1 MRLTEKLPTTVEVAG
16 DFYAI
21 KTDFR
26 DILRYDEL
34 IRGRDDPSVVLEAVG
49 MLLGDDVLH
58 KPDISVEAVVD
69 AVGWF
74 VQRGNNGKKNAL
86 PRAVLGLNNATPM
99 DFETDAALIYTAFLQ
114 TYKID
119 LYDISYLH
127 WWKFNWMLEDISSKC
142 RLSKVIE
149 YRTIDTKNKDL
160 SKEQKKVYAALQ
172 RYFRIQ
178 EKRTQEDE
186 AIVQAL
192 LEGRDP
198 FA

>member
-1 MRLTEKLPTTVEVAG
+1 MKLTERLPTSVEIVG
-16 DFYAI
+16 EMYAI

-26 DILRYDEL
+26 DILRYDDL
-34 IRGRDDPSVVLEAVG
+34 IRGQDDGSMVLKAISI
-49 MLLGDDVLH
+49 LLGDDILQ
-58 KPDISVEAVVD
+58 KSDISVDMVVD

-74 VQRGNNGKKNAL
+74 VQRGESEQKNTL
-86 PRAVLGLNNATPM
+86 PRASLGLNNAIPM
-99 DFETDAALIYTAFLQ
+99 DFRKDAALIYTAFLQ

-127 WWKFNWMLEDISSKC
+127 WWKFNWMLEDISSVC

-149 YRTIDTKNKDL
+149 YRTIDTKNKNL
-160 SKEQKKVYAALQ
+160 SKEQKKAYTALQ

-178 EKRTQEDE
+178 EKRTREDE
-186 AIVQAL
+186 VIVQAL

-198 FA
+198 FT

>member
-1 MRLTEKLPTTVEVAG
+1 MKLTEHLPTSVEIVG
-16 DFYAI
+16 ELYAI

-34 IRGRDDPSVVLEAVG
+34 IRGQDDGSMVLKAIS
-49 MLLGDDVLH
+49 MLLGDDILQ
-58 KPDISVEAVVD
+58 KADISVDMVVD

-74 VQRGNNGKKNAL
+74 VQRGESEQKNTL
-86 PRAVLGLNNATPM
+86 PRASLGLNNAIPM
-99 DFETDAALIYTAFLQ
+99 DFRKDAALIYTAFLQ

-127 WWKFNWMLEDISSKC
+127 WWKFNWMLEDISSLC

-149 YRTIDTKNKDL
+149 YRTIDTKNKNL
-160 SKEQKKVYAALQ
+160 SKEQKKAYTALQ

-178 EKRTQEDE
+178 EKRTREDE
-186 AIVQAL
+186 VIVQAL

-198 FA
+198 FT

>member
-1 MRLTEKLPTTVEVAG
+1 MKLTERLPTSVEIAG
-16 DFYAI
+16 KSYAI

-34 IRGRDDPSVVLEAVG
+34 IRSQIDGNIVLKAVS
-49 MLLGDDVLH
+49 MFLGDDILQ
-58 KPDISVEAVVD
+58 KPDINPEEVVD
-69 AVGWF
+69 AIGWF
-74 VQRGNNGKKNAL
+74 VQRGDSGQKNAL
-86 PRAVLGLNNATPM
+86 PRATLGLNKATPM

-119 LYDISYLH
+119 LYDIPYLH
-127 WWKFNWMLEDISSKC
+127 WWKFNWMLEDISSEC

-149 YRTIDTKNKDL
+149 YRTIDVKNKNL
-160 SKEQKKVYAALQ
+160 SKEQKKVYSALQ
-172 RYFRIQ
+172 RYFKVQ

>member
-1 MRLTEKLPTTVEVAG
+1 MKLTEFLPTSVDVAG
-16 DFYAI
+16 DFYGI

-34 IRGRDDPSVVLEAVG
+34 IRSQNDGNTILKAVG
-49 MLLGDDVLH
+49 MLLGDDILQ
-58 KPDISVEAVVD
+58 KPDINPEEVVD
-69 AVGWF
+69 AIGWF
-74 VQRGNNGKKNAL
+74 VQRGDSGQKNTL
-86 PRAVLGLNNATPM
+86 PRATLGLNNATPM

-119 LYDISYLH
+119 LYDTPYLH
-127 WWKFNWMLEDISSKC
+127 WWKFNWMLEDISSEC

-149 YRTIDTKNKDL
+149 YRTIDVKNKNL
-160 SKEQKKVYAALQ
+160 SKEQKKVYSALQ
-172 RYFRIQ
+172 RYFKVQ
-178 EKRTQEDE
+178 EKRTEEDE

>member
-1 MRLTEKLPTTVEVAG
+1 MKLTEHLPTSVEIVG
-16 DFYAI
+16 ELYAI

-34 IRGRDDPSVVLEAVG
+34 IRGQNDENVVLKAIS
-49 MLLGDDVLH
+49 MLLGDNILQNSN
-58 KPDISVEAVVD
+58 ISVDMVVD

-74 VQRGNNGKKNAL
+74 VQRGESEQKNTL
-86 PRAVLGLNNATPM
+86 PRAILGLNNAVPM
-99 DFETDAALIYTAFLQ
+99 DFRKDAALIYTAFLQ

-127 WWKFNWMLEDISSKC
+127 WWKFNWMLEDISSVC

-149 YRTIDTKNKDL
+149 YRTIDTKNKNL
-160 SKEQKKVYAALQ
+160 SKEQKKVYTALQ

-178 EKRTQEDE
+178 EKRTREDE

-198 FA
+198 FT

>member
-1 MRLTEKLPTTVEVAG
+1 MKLTEHLPTSVEIVG
-16 DFYAI
+16 ELYAI

-34 IRGRDDPSVVLEAVG
+34 IRGQNDENVVLKAIR
-49 MLLGDDVLH
+49 MLLGDDILQRSN
-58 KPDISVEAVVD
+58 ISVDMVVD

-74 VQRGNNGKKNAL
+74 VQRGESEQKNTL
-86 PRAVLGLNNATPM
+86 PRASLGLNNAIPM
-99 DFETDAALIYTAFLQ
+99 DFIKDAALIYTAFLQ

-127 WWKFNWMLEDISSKC
+127 WWKFNWMLEDISSVC

-149 YRTIDTKNKDL
+149 YRTIDTKNKNL
-160 SKEQKKVYAALQ
+160 SKEQKKVYTALQ

-198 FA
+198 FT

>member
-1 MRLTEKLPTTVEVAG
+1 MTEFLPTSVEVAG

-34 IRGRDDPSVVLEAVG
+34 IRSQNDGNMVLKAVS
-49 MLLGDDVLH
+49 MLLGDDILQ
-58 KPDISVEAVVD
+58 KPDINPEEVVD
-69 AVGWF
+69 AIGWF
-74 VQRGNNGKKNAL
+74 VQRGDNGQKNTL
-86 PRAVLGLNNATPM
+86 PRTTLGLNNATPM
-99 DFETDAALIYTAFLQ
+99 DFETDAALIYTAVLQ

-119 LYDISYLH
+119 LYDIPYLH
-127 WWKFNWMLEDISSKC
+127 WWKFNWMLEDISPEC

-149 YRTIDTKNKDL
+149 YRTIDVKNKNL
-160 SKEQKKVYAALQ
+160 SKEQKKVYSALQ
-172 RYFRIQ
+172 RYFKVQ
-178 EKRTQEDE
+178 EKRTEEDE
-186 AIVQAL
+186 AIVRAL

>member
-1 MRLTEKLPTTVEVAG
+1 MKLTEFLPTSVDVAG

-34 IRGRDDPSVVLEAVG
+34 IRSQNDGNTILKAVG
-49 MLLGDDVLH
+49 MLLGDDILQ
-58 KPDISVEAVVD
+58 KPDINPEEVLD
-69 AVGWF
+69 AIGWF
-74 VQRGNNGKKNAL
+74 VQRGDSGQKNTL
-86 PRAVLGLNNATPM
+86 PRATLGLNNATPM

-119 LYDISYLH
+119 LYDIPYLH
-127 WWKFNWMLEDISSKC
+127 WWKFNWMLEDIPSEC

-149 YRTIDTKNKDL
+149 YRTIDVKNKNL
-160 SKEQKKVYAALQ
+160 SKEQKKVYSALQ
-172 RYFRIQ
+172 RYFKVQ
-178 EKRTQEDE
+178 EKRTEEDE